1 MLPLLLTLALS
12 WQQVSAQ
19 ALPDPAWPDQRPQL
33 LDYQCPDRS
42 DVDAAGN
49 PAEDPS
55 LTDAERARFA
65 MRARYRD
72 YFPLYLA
79 RVGPDP
85 VTELVMPV
93 DGVTLSQIADT
104 YGAPRWDRSHEGVD
118 IFAPRGTP
126 VRASAPGFVYRIDDL
141 SLGGL
146 SVTIMGDGGARYFYT
161 HFESVPVELLGGFL
175 MSPAGENLV
184 SKETVEFVKRVA
196 NAANAR
202 HSLDEGH
209 ALTIEWLAALAN
221 VSDRTIRSATS
232 SSNPNAIPIT
242 KDGHW
247 TFIEAPHASEWLSG
261 RKDFVPTQRP
271 DNRPTTTGLIRAAQP
286 GDAWKEWREAR
297 GLTIG
302 DLARKLGWTSG
313 QAAAYQQ
320 IESGIPDDD
329 MLTLLPAFW
338 HALAAHL
345 DSEDPGAVAALTYR
359 KLATAYADWR
369 VARTN

>member
-1 MLPLLLTLALS
+1 MQNDLHARATEAS
-12 WQQVSAQ
+12 TEI
-19 ALPDPAWPDQRPQL
+19 
-33 LDYQCPDRS
+33 LDA
-42 DVDAAGN
+42 VDAVHRTLKGEETSLDLESLLRHLIDYAWSGVSD
-49 PAEDPS
+49 ADPNWI
-55 LTDAERARFA
+55 
-65 MRARYRD
+65 
-72 YFPLYLA
+72 
-79 RVGPDP
+79 VG
-85 VTELVMPV
+85 L
-93 DGVTLSQIADT
+93 L
-104 YGAPRWDRSHEGVD
+104 HD
-118 IFAPRGTP
+118 IC
-126 VRASAPGFVYRIDDL
+126 
-141 SLGGL
+141 
-146 SVTIMGDGGARYFYT
+146 
-161 HFESVPVELLGGFL
+161 VPVELLGGFL

-271 DNRPTTTGLIRAAQP
+271 DNRPTTTGLIRAVQP

-297 GLTIG
+297 SLTIG